1 YVGATGLA
9 TAPHLHYEY
18 RVNGVHRNPRTVKLP
33 QANPVAAKYR
43 EDFLAEADAMM
54 SQLDM
59 VRQTRLAAVA
69 SD

>member
-1 YVGATGLA
+1 
-9 TAPHLHYEY
+9 
-18 RVNGVHRNPRTVKLP
+18 VHRNPRTVKLP